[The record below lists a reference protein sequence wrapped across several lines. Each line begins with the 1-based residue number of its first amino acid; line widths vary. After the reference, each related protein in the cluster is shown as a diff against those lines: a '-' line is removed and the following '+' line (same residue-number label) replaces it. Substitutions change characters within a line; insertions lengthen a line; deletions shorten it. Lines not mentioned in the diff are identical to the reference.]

1 MSGDTARRGP
11 IFLLGVLGP
20 SEGEVAHP
28 GANVLRESASE
39 DTTTPA
45 AFAAVALRREVLARH
60 VLGEAFVLKNRSIL
74 GYFHHVTK
82 ALTKCKQCKRKFRP
96 KAKGR
101 RPLYCSDSCRQR
113 AYERRRIEKEI
124 AQRIPMRLLGGDME
138 GIKTRDGV
146 RKAIVDVL
154 RELGLIARPPDQP
167 KRGPK
172 LRVIQDDED

>member
-1 MSGDTARRGP
+1 M
-11 IFLLGVLGP
+11 
-20 SEGEVAHP
+20 
-28 GANVLRESASE
+28 
-39 DTTTPA
+39 
-45 AFAAVALRREVLARH
+45 
-60 VLGEAFVLKNRSIL
+60 
-74 GYFHHVTK
+74 TK

-146 RKAIVDVL
+146 TRAVVDVL
-154 RELGLIARPPDQP
+154 RELGLIATPSFPT

-172 LRVIQDDED
+172 LRVIQDDKEND